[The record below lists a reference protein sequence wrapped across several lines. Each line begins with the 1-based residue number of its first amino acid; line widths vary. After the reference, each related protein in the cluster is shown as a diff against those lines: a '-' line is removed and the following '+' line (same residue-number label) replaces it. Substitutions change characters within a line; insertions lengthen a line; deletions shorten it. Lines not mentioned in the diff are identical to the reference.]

1 MKKKSPDMYNYKGC
15 PLAVSLDEKISDIK
29 KILCESSDLLIN
41 PMEIAGVKTALIA
54 FEGMIS
60 TSNTARMIMQPLMN
74 ISLPQGTSPRKLYEH
89 IDSRMMLTLDK
100 AISKDYG
107 DVITRVMS
115 GFAVLLIDGVSDALS
130 LGVQGYDKRGVDEP
144 SSEGNITGAHEGF
157 VETVRTNMSLVRRRI
172 KSALLQFRLFSI
184 SDKGSVDVI
193 LCYMADRVSMK
204 LVDKIQKQLKNIPLE
219 TILGC
224 GYAEPYLNHTK
235 LSVFS
240 GVSVT
245 ERPDVMCARLIE
257 GRIGLLIEGTPFAL
271 VIPALFSDNF
281 HTIDDYNFRPYFS
294 TFIRLI
300 RYAAFIIAVFLPGI
314 YTAAVIHHR
323 EIIRR
328 ELLLNLAGAEITAP
342 LPIIAEALI
351 VLLFYEVIREAGVR
365 LPKSVGGAVSIIGGL
380 VIGDTAV
387 SAGIITDPM
396 LLVCAISVTAAFVVP
411 SLDQPVAV
419 LRLLCVIFGGLM
431 GLFGVAVIAAVML
444 VSTCSLENYG
454 VPVTSPF
461 APVTGKAFGDIFIRL
476 GFKKLDKKNVTVEE
490 FNGVENANAKR

>member
-1 MKKKSPDMYNYKGC
+1 MKRTVPDMHNYKGVK
-15 PLAVSLDEKISDIK
+15 LAASLDDKINDIK
-29 KILCESSDLLIN
+29 HILNNSSDLLIN
-41 PMEIAGVKTALIA
+41 PMEIAGVRTALIA

-60 TSNTARMIMQPLMN
+60 TSTTSRMIMVPLMEVK
-74 ISLPQGTSPRKLYEH
+74 LPEDTTSMQLFEH
-89 IDSRMMLTLDK
+89 IRDKMMLTLDRV
-100 AISKDYG
+100 ISEDYG
-107 DVITRVMS
+107 DIITRVMS
-115 GFAVLLIDGVSDALS
+115 GFAILLIDGVDRAFS
-130 LGVQGYDKRGVDEP
+130 LGVQGYETRGVDEP

-172 KSALLQFRLFSI
+172 KSPLLQFKLFSI
-184 SDKGSVDVI
+184 SSRSNVDVI

-204 LVDKIQKQLKNIPLE
+204 LVKGLEKRLKDIPLE

-224 GYAEPYLNHTK
+224 GYAEPYLNNTK

-271 VIPALFSDNF
+271 VMPALFSDNF
-281 HTIDDYNFRPYFS
+281 HTIDDYNFRPYYA

-323 EIIRR
+323 ELIRR
-328 ELLLNLAGAEITAP
+328 ELLLNLAAAESSAP
-342 LPIIAEALI
+342 LPIMAEALI
-351 VLLFYEVIREAGVR
+351 VLLFYQVIREAGVR

-396 LLVCAISVTAAFVVP
+396 LMVCAISVTASFVIP
-411 SLDQPVAV
+411 SLDQPVTV
-419 LRLLCVIFGGLM
+419 LRLMSVIAGGLM
-431 GLFGVAVIAAVML
+431 GLYGVALIAAAAL
-444 VSTCSLENYG
+444 VNICSLENYG
-454 VPVTSPF
+454 VPVTSPMS
-461 APVTGKAFGDIFIRL
+461 PLTGKALGDVFVRL
-476 GFKKLDKKNVTVEE
+476 GFKRLDGRNVTVEE
-490 FNGVENANAKR
+490 YNGVDKN